1 MSYATVSEFWILVQ
15 YQRVQSLWLK
25 NIQRISTYTRRVTAP
40 DTYAKIV
47 NFARELCL
55 FAFAEISFV
64 REKKALT
71 FFA

>member
-47 NFARELCL
+47 NFARELYL
-55 FAFAEISFV
+55 FAFADISFV